1 VAEASPEVL
10 AQIPGIDVAKIPAM
24 QEAAKVQMVD
34 DAAELA
40 RMEYEREQ
48 ARLIE
53 ARRHPDELTQ
63 QERLARVRGIGE
75 KTIDQ
80 LATAGYNT
88 VEDIANE
95 KDIAKLGETPGIGI
109 KKARQIKSAA
119 ENYLL
124 EESKLRAE
132 LNAER
137 GLPPE
142 PTIAEGSAEEAKP

>member
-1 VAEASPEVL
+1 M
-10 AQIPGIDVAKIPAM
+10 AM
-24 QEAAKVQMVD
+24 SFS
-34 DAAELA
+34 
-40 RMEYEREQ
+40 
-48 ARLIE
+48 
-53 ARRHPDELTQ
+53 
-63 QERLARVRGIGE
+63 
-75 KTIDQ
+75 
-80 LATAGYNT
+80 

-137 GLPPE
+137 GLAAPPSIINNN
-142 PTIAEGSAEEAKP
+142 PAEGAKP